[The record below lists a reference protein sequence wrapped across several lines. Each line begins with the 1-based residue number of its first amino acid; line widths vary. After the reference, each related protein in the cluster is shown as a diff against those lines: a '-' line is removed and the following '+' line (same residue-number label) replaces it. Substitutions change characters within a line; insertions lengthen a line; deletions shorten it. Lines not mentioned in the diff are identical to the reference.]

1 MKRYC
6 FDLIDES
13 NLFVPVL
20 KLETR
25 AATAAAGAAS
35 CDLVLT

>member
-1 MKRYC
+1 MRRC
-6 FDLIDES
+6 CCDLIGES

-20 KLETR
+20 KRESR
-25 AATAAAGAAS
+25 AAAAAGAAS